1 LIEKCRALQ
10 VVFSITVRQTSQ
22 VKEAISA
29 IPDGAWAPIDYT
41 AGGEAHVG
49 EGTYKGHRLIV
60 RRTRL
65 LGPQAEMWPDWR
77 YHAFA
82 TDRAGDA
89 VDLDRDHRQHAVMEL
104 AIRDLKEGAGLN
116 HPPSGRFFANAA
128 WVVLAALAHNLL
140 RWVAALG
147 LAIEGLVVAKTIPR
161 RFLALPGRLTRSARR
176 PWGKESRSRA

>member
-1 LIEKCRALQ
+1 
-10 VVFSITVRQTSQ
+10 
-22 VKEAISA
+22 
-29 IPDGAWAPIDYT
+29 
-41 AGGEAHVG
+41 
-49 EGTYKGHRLIV
+49 
-60 RRTRL
+60 
-65 LGPQAEMWPDWR
+65 MWPDWR

-116 HPPSGRFFANAA
+116 HAPSGRFFANAA

-176 PWGKESRSRA
+176 LRLHMPRRWPWREAFLAAIARLRALPLLA